1 MIISYLISF
10 LYVIMSF
17 MFRLWAREFKDN
29 RMIKDIT
36 VCDDSDDT
44 RTHKIF
50 NALNKVCV
58 EFDLS
63 APIWLEQNI
72 KDFKRTSK
80 CRFTNDSFID
90 SIDFDHLEIQ
100 IIEEDDFAY

>member
-1 MIISYLISF
+1 
-10 LYVIMSF
+10 